1 MTAMDPLLPPRLPKH
16 ATYPN
21 ISSWTFRL
29 HEYNI
34 HFTAGGQSMHNNEIC

>member
-1 MTAMDPLLPPRLPKH
+1 MRAMDPLLFFPLKH